1 MELTPL
7 MDTKL
12 KFDKP
17 QQVGG
22 LPSSSNHAQG
32 ARARACHVMYSQE
45 LQVSFA
51 LFHERCLQFPMLPR
65 ALGLTK
71 KHIIQK

>member
-1 MELTPL
+1 